1 MPILKPISGHGSTGG
16 IRRYLE
22 KGGRALA
29 RDFFNLSWDERK
41 DIGAPEELK
50 AAVMWD
56 VEMDATRRRFGH
68 DEPWRGRPARTFKHF
83 VLSPDSEDFIDLEAL
98 RELSREWAMRFFPDN
113 EVAIVYHDDNAR
125 GIPHA
130 HIVVNSS
137 NLATGNRMHTDHP
150 EV

>member
-50 AAVMWD
+50 AATEHSVRGFRA
-56 VEMDATRRRFGH
+56 VLFG
-68 DEPWRGRPARTFKHF
+68 EKAFRTDL
-83 VLSPDSEDFIDLEAL
+83 VVFIVCSIFGLGFII
-98 RELSREWAMRFFPDN
+98 FF
-113 EVAIVYHDDNAR
+113 
-125 GIPHA
+125 G
-130 HIVVNSS
+130 
-137 NLATGNRMHTDHP
+137 
-150 EV
+150 